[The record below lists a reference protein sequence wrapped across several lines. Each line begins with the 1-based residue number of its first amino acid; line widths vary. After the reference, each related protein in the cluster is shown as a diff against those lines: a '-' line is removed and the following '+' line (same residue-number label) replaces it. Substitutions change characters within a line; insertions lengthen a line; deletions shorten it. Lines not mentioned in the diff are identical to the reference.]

1 MHYVLIGTVKI
12 FVLSK
17 ISDERG
23 DLSFSVASNMM
34 LSSVFQLKS
43 IDYNLIWLITGYK
56 IFIMNVKK

>member
-34 LSSVFQLKS
+34 LLSVFQLKS